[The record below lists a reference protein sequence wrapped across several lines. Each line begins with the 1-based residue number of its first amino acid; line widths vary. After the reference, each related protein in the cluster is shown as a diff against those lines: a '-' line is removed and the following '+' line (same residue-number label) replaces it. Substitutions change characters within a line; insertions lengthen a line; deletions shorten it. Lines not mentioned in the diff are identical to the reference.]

1 MTLLVARKNILHWD
15 ADRASHPVDLSDPWF
30 GGQVI
35 EPGSR
40 FSVPEPAEVARLV
53 VAGAA
58 RVAGASME
66 RML

>member
-1 MTLLVARKNILHWD
+1 MTLLVAQRNILHWD
-15 ADRASHPVDLSDPWF
+15 ADRASHTVDLSDPWF

-58 RVAGASME
+58 RVAAVGME